1 MTYAAPNHVCSLT
14 DRLESFRD
22 WNVVW
27 ATPISPGRSRIFV
40 RVVFEVSRSDVGARG
55 RGGNEGFHCDLPRFS

>member
-1 MTYAAPNHVCSLT
+1 MAPNHVCSLT
-14 DRLESFRD
+14 DRAESFRD

-40 RVVFEVSRSDVGARG
+40 RVVFEVSRSDSEGPLKGFGGRG
-55 RGGNEGFHCDLPRFS
+55 RPWRARE